1 MAIEKR
7 EGAFLTIGEVAEK
20 LDLPAHVLRF
30 WETRFEELEPMKRG
44 GGRRYYRPR
53 DVALATALR
62 ALLYGQGYTIKGVQ
76 RLLRERG
83 VNAVIESAQAGG
95 PPPLG
100 TEVEDEEPGMRPPAE
115 RRIEPSVEGP
125 PAAEKPAASEEQA
138 TVDMPPAAPAML
150 PAVVAPAP
158 HFSGGLGD
166 EEVRALRLALADL
179 AEARRLLLLSKG

>member
-1 MAIEKR
+1 MAVEKR

-30 WETRFEELEPMKRG
+30 WETRFTELEPLKRA

-83 VNAVIESAQAGG
+83 VNAVIESARAGG
-95 PPPLG
+95 LPPPLEAG
-100 TEVEDEEPGMRPPAE
+100 EEDTEPLSPPPAE
-115 RRIEPSVEGP
+115 RRVESSY
-125 PAAEKPAASEEQA
+125 E
-138 TVDMPPAAPAML
+138 TPPAAPAADPPKL
-150 PAVVAPAP
+150 PAVIAPALN
-158 HFSGGLGD
+158 FAGGLGD
-166 EEVRALRLALADL
+166 EEIRALRLALADL

>member
-7 EGAFLTIGEVAEK
+7 DGAFLTIGEVAQK

-30 WETRFEELEPMKRG
+30 WETRFPELEPVKRA

-83 VNAVIESAQAGG
+83 VNAVIESARLGG
-95 PPPLG
+95 PPPPQAAPEEESAPMSPPP
-100 TEVEDEEPGMRPPAE
+100 TEPRAE
-115 RRIEPSVEGP
+115 
-125 PAAEKPAASEEQA
+125 PAAQEPARSVAG
-138 TVDMPPAAPAML
+138 L
-150 PAVVAPAP
+150 PAVIASAPE
-158 HFSGGLGD
+158 FSGGLG
-166 EEVRALRLALADL
+166 EEEIRALRLALADL

>member
-1 MAIEKR
+1 MAVEKR

-30 WETRFEELEPMKRG
+30 WETRFTELEPMKRA

-83 VNAVIESAQAGG
+83 VNAVIESARTGA
-95 PPPLG
+95 PP
-100 TEVEDEEPGMRPPAE
+100 
-115 RRIEPSVEGP
+115 P
-125 PAAEKPAASEEQA
+125 PAAAGEEDAEPSTPPPGERRVEPAFEEPAA
-138 TVDMPPAAPAML
+138 DPPKL
-150 PAVVAPAP
+150 PAVIAPALN
-158 HFSGGLGD
+158 FVGGLGD
-166 EEVRALRLALADL
+166 EEIRALRLALADL

>member
-1 MAIEKR
+1 MAVEKR

-30 WETRFEELEPMKRG
+30 WETRFTELEPMKRA

-83 VNAVIESAQAGG
+83 VNAVIESARAGG
-95 PPPLG
+95 LPPPLG
-100 TEVEDEEPGMRPPAE
+100 AEEEEDAEPASPPPAE
-115 RRIEPSVEGP
+115 RRVEPSFEKP
-125 PAAEKPAASEEQA
+125 PAE
-138 TVDMPPAAPAML
+138 PPADAPKL
-150 PAVVAPAP
+150 PAVIAPAP
-158 HFSGGLGD
+158 NFAGGLAD
-166 EEVRALRLALADL
+166 EEIRALRLALADL

>member
-1 MAIEKR
+1 MAVEKR

-30 WETRFEELEPMKRG
+30 WETRFDELEPMKRA

-83 VNAVIESAQAGG
+83 VNAVIESARAGG
-95 PPPLG
+95 LPPPSG
-100 TEVEDEEPGMRPPAE
+100 AEEDAEPLSPPPAE
-115 RRIEPSVEGP
+115 RWVEPSVEN
-125 PAAEKPAASEEQA
+125 PAA
-138 TVDMPPAAPAML
+138 DAPKL
-150 PAVVAPAP
+150 PAVIAPAP
-158 HFSGGLGD
+158 NFVGGLDD
-166 EEVRALRLALADL
+166 EEIRALRLALADL

>member
-7 EGAFLTIGEVAEK
+7 EGAFLTIGEVAQK
-20 LDLPAHVLRF
+20 LDLPPHVLRF
-30 WETRFEELEPMKRG
+30 WETRFEELDPLKRA

-83 VNAVIESAQAGG
+83 VNAVIEGAQAGG
-95 PPPLG
+95 PTPLG
-100 TEVEDEEPGMRPPAE
+100 AEVEDEEAAIPRQAK
-115 RRIEPSVEGP
+115 RRIVEPP
-125 PAAEKPAASEEQA
+125 LEKPAPAEKAAASEQPAEVQ
-138 TVDMPPAAPAML
+138 PPATQAML

-166 EEVRALRLALADL
+166 DEIRALRLALADL

>member
-1 MAIEKR
+1 MAVEKR
-7 EGAFLTIGEVAEK
+7 EGAFLTIGEVALK
-20 LDLPAHVLRF
+20 LDLPQHVLRF
-30 WETRFEELEPMKRG
+30 WETRFTELEPMKRA

-83 VNAVIESAQAGG
+83 VNAVIESAAAGG
-95 PPPLG
+95 LPPPSEAG
-100 TEVEDEEPGMRPPAE
+100 EEDAEPSIPPPAD
-115 RRIEPSVEGP
+115 RRVEPPV
-125 PAAEKPAASEEQA
+125 EKPAA
-138 TVDMPPAAPAML
+138 PPMLL
-150 PAVVAPAP
+150 PAVVSPAP

>member
-1 MAIEKR
+1 MAVEKR

-30 WETRFEELEPMKRG
+30 WETRFTELEPMKG
-44 GGRRYYRPR
+44 AGGRRYYRPR

-83 VNAVIESAQAGG
+83 VNAVIESARAGG
-95 PPPLG
+95 LPPPSG
-100 TEVEDEEPGMRPPAE
+100 AEEDAEPLSPPPAE
-115 RRIEPSVEGP
+115 RRVATSFEKPVAG
-125 PAAEKPAASEEQA
+125 EKPAA
-138 TVDMPPAAPAML
+138 DPPKL
-150 PAVVAPAP
+150 PAVIAPAP
-158 HFSGGLGD
+158 NFVGGLGD
-166 EEVRALRLALADL
+166 EEIRALRLALADL

>member
-1 MAIEKR
+1 MAVEKR
-7 EGAFLTIGEVAEK
+7 EGAFLTIGEVAER

-30 WETRFEELEPMKRG
+30 WETRFTELEPMKRA

-83 VNAVIESAQAGG
+83 VNAVIESARAGG
-95 PPPLG
+95 PPSEPG
-100 TEVEDEEPGMRPPAE
+100 KEDAEEPSSPPPAE
-115 RRIEPSVEGP
+115 RRVEPSF
-125 PAAEKPAASEEQA
+125 EKPVAVEK
-138 TVDMPPAAPAML
+138 PPVSPAML
-150 PAVVAPAP
+150 PAVIAPAP
-158 HFSGGLGD
+158 HLSGGLGD
-166 EEVRALRLALADL
+166 EEIRALRLALADL

>member
-1 MAIEKR
+1 MAVEKR

-30 WETRFEELEPMKRG
+30 WETRFTELEPMKRA

-53 DVALATALR
+53 DVALASALR

-83 VNAVIESAQAGG
+83 VNAVIESARAGAL
-95 PPPLG
+95 PPPLEAESENAEPS
-100 TEVEDEEPGMRPPAE
+100 TPPIVERRGAPLIEKPPA
-115 RRIEPSVEGP
+115 V
-125 PAAEKPAASEEQA
+125 EKPA
-138 TVDMPPAAPAML
+138 PPPAML
-150 PAVVAPAP
+150 PAVIAPAP
-158 HFSGGLGD
+158 HLSGGLGD
-166 EEVRALRLALADL
+166 EEIRALRLALADL

>member
-1 MAIEKR
+1 MAVEKR

-30 WETRFEELEPMKRG
+30 WETRFTELEPMKRA

-83 VNAVIESAQAGG
+83 VNAVIESALAGG
-95 PPPLG
+95 APPFSEAGEEDAEPLS
-100 TEVEDEEPGMRPPAE
+100 PPPAE
-115 RRIEPSVEGP
+115 RRAEPSIETAA
-125 PAAEKPAASEEQA
+125 AAEKPAA
-138 TVDMPPAAPAML
+138 DAPKL
-150 PAVVAPAP
+150 PAVIAPAP
-158 HFSGGLGD
+158 NFVGGLGD
-166 EEVRALRLALADL
+166 EEIRALRLALADL

>member
-1 MAIEKR
+1 MTIEKR
-7 EGAFLTIGEVAEK
+7 EGAFLTIGEVAQK
-20 LDLPAHVLRF
+20 LDLPPHVLRF
-30 WETRFEELEPMKRG
+30 WETRFEELDPMKRA

-83 VNAVIESAQAGG
+83 VNAVIEGAQADGPRSRIGALEEDAELEG
-95 PPPLG
+95 PPPAARR
-100 TEVEDEEPGMRPPAE
+100 TVEPPLETPDEAAASEPPTAVDRPPA
-115 RRIEPSVEGP
+115 P
-125 PAAEKPAASEEQA
+125 
-138 TVDMPPAAPAML
+138 PAML
-150 PAVVAPAP
+150 PAVVAPAQ

-166 EEVRALRLALADL
+166 EEIRALRLALADL

>member
-1 MAIEKR
+1 MAVEKR

-30 WETRFEELEPMKRG
+30 WETRFDELEPMKRA

-83 VNAVIESAQAGG
+83 VNAVIESALAGG
-95 PPPLG
+95 APPFPEAEDAEPLS
-100 TEVEDEEPGMRPPAE
+100 PPPAE
-115 RRIEPSVEGP
+115 RRAEPSL
-125 PAAEKPAASEEQA
+125 EKPAAAEK
-138 TVDMPPAAPAML
+138 AAADAPKL
-150 PAVVAPAP
+150 PAVIAPAP
-158 HFSGGLGD
+158 NFVGGLGD
-166 EEVRALRLALADL
+166 EEIRALRLALADL

>member
-1 MAIEKR
+1 MAVEKR

-30 WETRFEELEPMKRG
+30 WETRFEELEPAKRA

-83 VNAVIESAQAGG
+83 VSAVIESAAAGG
-95 PPPLG
+95 PPPPSEAG
-100 TEVEDEEPGMRPPAE
+100 EEDAEPSIPPPTERRVEPPVERPAAVEKPPA
-115 RRIEPSVEGP
+115 P
-125 PAAEKPAASEEQA
+125 P
-138 TVDMPPAAPAML
+138 VLL
-150 PAVVAPAP
+150 PAVVSPAP

-166 EEVRALRLALADL
+166 EEIRALRLALADL